1 MHEVPT
7 LSVQALRAPRRNR
20 YLRPHISVME
30 DTFRGFDSPAA
41 RLRSKLV
48 PGHGPGPAPVTM
60 TSHLPLPS
68 STPFPAPGTSSRKV
82 DTGTKPSP
90 TGDITSPPKSYKG
103 LLTQVRYVLRLTSSS
118 PLNNPPRRAPPPPSP
133 LPRHPHPHSLIRSFV
148 HSLIRSPVPSLSNPG
163 INKITP
169 LMPALSGCM
178 TLPPSLPPSRHP
190 RFSFFVL
197 FCPYDWIV

>member
-1 MHEVPT
+1 MLHEVPT
-7 LSVQALRAPRRNR
+7 LSVQALRAPRWNR

-118 PLNNPPRRAPPPPSP
+118 PLNNPPRSLL
-133 LPRHPHPHSLIRSFV
+133 LPHRPHYPVTHIHTRSFAHSFIRSFV
-148 HSLIRSPVPSLSNPG
+148 HPFHHFL
-163 INKITP
+163 TP
-169 LMPALSGCM
+169 E
-178 TLPPSLPPSRHP
+178 
-190 RFSFFVL
+190 
-197 FCPYDWIV
+197 